1 MNYFS
6 TLFIGSIGACLLSS
20 CTHYFDLDKV
30 AEPSKLVV
38 YCYPGIGDTTVV
50 HLSRSIPVNETDG
63 DFQNIKNADVRIS
76 ANGNPIQLQRTDKA
90 LPGVPAQSYYALTG
104 FKENDRIELAASAEG
119 MQPVSAQTTI
129 PTSFPLNYIRM
140 EKKRSSS
147 NTLQFQLNFND
158 NGYTDNYYAV
168 TLETKWME
176 WRNENYSEGSERT
189 YLDLSDEPLLHTS
202 GLDDVILND
211 KNFYQNLYYW
221 NDKQIQ
227 GKSYTLRL
235 NTLYYADYDETYDYG
250 NEQEHVIAKRKY
262 RITLYTLSEEFYKYL
277 KSINDQQNNDLSNS
291 ELAPMRITYT
301 NVNRGLGIVGGCRLI
316 RTEWIDNLQEDE
328 TSKTISC
335 VDEIN

>member
-129 PTSFPLNYIRM
+129 PTSFLLNYIRM

-158 NGYTDNYYAV
+158 NGYTDDYYAV